1 MTAKDLAQPT
11 SGATALPS
19 YYHITVTE
27 IPLRPPVR
35 PADAGIRVERWYER
49 YNDARPVT
57 TVAEGELVRVRLRI
71 TVPVE
76 RRFVVVDDALPA
88 GLEAVDLSLR
98 TSTIVGGGGAP
109 SGAQARDTDE
119 AGEEGED
126 NGVGYGRYEG
136 GWWSPWD
143 FREIRD
149 DRVVWSASWLWKGT
163 WDISYIARATT
174 PGTFVRPPAR
184 AEEMY
189 DPGVN
194 GRSDGGSFTVTPK
207 AP

>member
-1 MTAKDLAQPT
+1 MASSASRERGP
-11 SGATALPS
+11 G
-19 YYHITVTE
+19 
-27 IPLRPPVR
+27 
-35 PADAGIRVERWYER
+35 DAGTAAGICRLLGLGGPG
-49 YNDARPVT
+49 DDFFC
-57 TVAEGELVRVRLRI
+57 GEH
-71 TVPVE
+71 
-76 RRFVVVDDALPA
+76 A
-88 GLEAVDLSLR
+88 GS
-98 TSTIVGGGGAP
+98 S
-109 SGAQARDTDE
+109 
-119 AGEEGED
+119 EEGDDES
-126 NGVGYGRYEG
+126 GIGYGRYEG

-163 WDISYIARATT
+163 WDLSYIARATT

-194 GRSDGGSFTVTPK
+194 GRSDGGRFTVTPK

>member
-1 MTAKDLAQPT
+1 M
-11 SGATALPS
+11 PS
-19 YYHITVTE
+19 YYHITVNE
-27 IPLRPPVR
+27 VPLAPPVR

-57 TVAEGELVRVRLRI
+57 SVAEGELVRVRLRI

-88 GLEAVDLSLR
+88 GLEAIDLSLR
-98 TSTIVGGGGAP
+98 TSAVAGGP
-109 SGAQARDTDE
+109 SASAAEPRDPDEEGDDE
-119 AGEEGED
+119 AGI
-126 NGVGYGRYEG
+126 GYGRYEG

-163 WDISYIARATT
+163 WDLSYIARATT
-174 PGTFVRPPAR
+174 PGTFVKPPAR
-184 AEEMY
+184 AQEMY

-194 GRSDGGSFTVTPK
+194 GRSDGGRFTVTPK
-207 AP
+207 VP